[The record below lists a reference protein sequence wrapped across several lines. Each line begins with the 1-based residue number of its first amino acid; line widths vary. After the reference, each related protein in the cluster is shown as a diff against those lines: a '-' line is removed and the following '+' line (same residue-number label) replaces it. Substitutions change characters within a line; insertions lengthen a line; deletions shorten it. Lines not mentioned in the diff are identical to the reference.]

1 MKYKFFILIITL
13 LLINCSDT
21 SSKNSDNPFEK
32 AINNYARCQ
41 TEHEVKYKHKPIV
54 DVRNATQIT
63 GLAKDVAD
71 FLRKNCYN
79 TYYGNWSPRNSNI
92 NTYIIVDNIS
102 EASLSM
108 INELKKILNFDFKVG
123 YNIVVRYPE
132 CHNIELIDCIADH
145 SDSNSDI
152 TLIIGEDYQ
161 K

>member
-21 SSKNSDNPFEK
+21 SSKNSDNSFEK

-41 TEHEVKYKHKPIV
+41 TEYEVKYKHKPIV

-123 YNIVVRYPE
+123 DNITVRYPE